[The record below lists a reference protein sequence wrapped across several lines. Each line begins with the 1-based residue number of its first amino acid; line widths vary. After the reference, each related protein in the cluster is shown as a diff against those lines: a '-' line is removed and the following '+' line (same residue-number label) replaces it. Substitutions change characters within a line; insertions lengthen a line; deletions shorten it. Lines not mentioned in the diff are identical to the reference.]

1 MAKYVPIGEPAHDAE
16 RAALRFLAEN
26 LPSDYTIYANA
37 WLVERTGGVYELD
50 AVITAPHAVFVVE
63 IKSFRG
69 NISGTDHDW
78 YIPHPIPSPIKLN
91 RKTAQVLKSL
101 LKRES
106 YAAGQVW
113 VQGFVFLSTTT
124 SLNVQG
130 PASRDRIFT
139 KKNILA
145 ALQDPKLIER
155 ISGRSSR
162 VSSETDQCL
171 HRLMTGIP
179 PNFRPPPHK
188 IREYDL
194 VQTLDHQDS
203 FTEILARN
211 SLSGAERVL
220 RVYTIPPLASEERQK
235 RAQDRARWEAQVL
248 GRLGRSPGI
257 LAADPPFTDE
267 MGIVLP
273 LEHFPGITLGTWLER
288 YGPNAG
294 KKNAGL
300 MAQTDLWI
308 KIAEVIDEA
317 HQQGVVH
324 RLLRPEVVLVEDKK
338 EPEQIRITGFDL
350 AKQLT
355 VDSTLALSLT
365 SISDDRLTFAAPEV
379 VTAFSS
385 AEPASDQFS
394 LGALLAL
401 LLAGQPLFE
410 NTRALMAARRLMRR
424 VRDVRQRIPLSL
436 DEAICKM
443 LGLRATDRYKSIAEA
458 VRTVKLTRNPAG
470 LKPAQVLNTTEKI
483 DVDDLRAGLRIGTDY
498 EVLSKLGQ
506 GGLSVVYAARHLVS
520 GRTRALKIAR
530 PDDAAEEALRGEYE
544 ALSKLDDANIVK
556 VIDLTKMVEGRLTLV
571 MERVGGETL
580 KQWLERTESPDHA
593 TQRSLA
599 ENLLAGLDY
608 LEQQGVTHKDLK
620 PDNLLV
626 ADGHLTIIDFSLA
639 SVPEE
644 APYGGTALYRDPASG
659 RWTHGTDRY
668 AAALCMFELY
678 AGRHAFDGKVPEPG
692 EEPDVA
698 EADISPAGLAAFFRK
713 ALHPSPEQRF
723 SSAREMRDALLVSL
737 GVRSEAEETSQ
748 PESAE
753 ASTSLR
759 TTSLSK
765 RAINALARCHVGT
778 AGELMRLTP
787 TQVRAIHSIG
797 TKTATEIIALQEAL
811 RAQGVHPSAGA
822 EADQTPLV
830 RELVGSPEPVE
841 QLALSGALRTA
852 LRDGGL
858 PTIGAVAMLSRTQLL
873 ERPGIGRQRLA
884 QVAEALFKFRDN
896 LGEDAPA
903 HTLDRIWELASGPL
917 TPAQREAVERCIG
930 LVQEP
935 LTQAEIAADLGTSQP
950 KVSLD
955 LSAGLERLDV
965 GALDDALVGLESAL
979 DGFGGIVR
987 QDEMGHR
994 LEEEWPAGLISGV
1007 GFVRLLVRLSGGR
1020 VHPVEVEGSNIEL
1033 IARPKFDRETLRTFA
1048 DEVMRVAGRW
1058 PPIEPESA
1066 RRTLAALLPHYD
1078 GDALTLG
1085 YRICDDVE
1093 LTETGHLF
1101 IGPIDAVDSIG
1112 FVLQRTR
1119 DPLPLDELE
1128 RRVRT
1133 MFGEQTPYPD
1143 ADSLLGLLRTL
1154 ECQVQGDAV
1163 IPGRT
1168 SSIIAPPALKDDEF
1182 PTAVGADRRPE
1193 EVVRDL
1199 LLDTSTA
1206 RRFRMLITPPEKHAE
1221 IGRSVA
1227 KTMGATW
1234 VSFEEAF
1241 FKDHAGDVRAL
1252 ERAEQ
1257 FVAQREALT
1266 EAAEETLL
1274 RLVDEHGQ
1282 SGSVT
1287 VLGDTAL
1294 FALCEALD
1302 FPRRLYDETLAGGRG
1317 SWVLVVPGVI
1327 HNRQP
1332 RFNEGEPIW
1341 HLEGATLPLLHL
1353 LPPAVQTSVS

>member
-26 LPSDYTIYANA
+26 LPSEYTIYANA
-37 WLVERTGGVYELD
+37 WLVERNGGVYELD
-50 AVITAPHAVFVVE
+50 AVIKAPHAIFVVE

-69 NISGTDHDW
+69 KISGTDHDW

-91 RKTAQVLKSL
+91 RKTAQVLKSG

-124 SLNVQG
+124 NLSVQG

-145 ALQDPKLIER
+145 ALEDPKLIER
-155 ISGRSSR
+155 ISGRASR

-171 HRLMTGIP
+171 HRMMTGIRP
-179 PNFRPPPHK
+179 DFRPPAHK

-194 VQTLDHQDS
+194 VQTLDHQDT

-220 RVYTIPPLASEERQK
+220 RVYTVPPLASEERQK
-235 RAQDRARWEAQVL
+235 RAEDRARWEAQVL
-248 GRLGRSPGI
+248 GRLGRTPGI
-257 LAADPPFTDE
+257 LAADPPFNDE

-273 LEHFPGITLGTWLER
+273 MEHFPGITLGTWLER

-294 KKNAGL
+294 KKSAGL

-308 KIAEVIDEA
+308 KIAEVIDQA
-317 HQQGVVH
+317 HEQGVVH

-338 EPEQIRITGFDL
+338 EPSQIRITGFDL

-355 VDSTLALSLT
+355 IDSTLALT

-410 NTRALMAARRLMRR
+410 NTRALMAARRLMRK

-436 DEAICKM
+436 DEAVTKM
-443 LGLRATDRYKSIAEA
+443 LGLRATDRYKSISEA
-458 VRTVKLTRNPAG
+458 VRTVKLTRNPGA
-470 LKPAQVLNTTEKI
+470 LKPAQVLNTTETI

-498 EVLSKLGQ
+498 EVLSRLGQ

-530 PDDAAEEALRGEYE
+530 PEDAAEDALRGEYE

-556 VIDLTKMVEGRLTLV
+556 VIDLTKMIQGRLTLV

-580 KQWLERTESPDHA
+580 KQWLDRTESPDHA

-599 ENLLAGLDY
+599 EHLLAGLDY

-626 ADGHLTIIDFSLA
+626 SDGHLTIIDFSLA

-668 AAALCMFELY
+668 AAALCLFELY
-678 AGRHAFDGKVPEPG
+678 AGRHAFGGKVPEPG

-698 EADISPAGLAAFFRK
+698 EADISPPGLAAFFRK
-713 ALHPSPEQRF
+713 ALNPSPEQRF

-737 GVRSEAEETSQ
+737 GVREEADEAPQT
-748 PESAE
+748 ESVE

-759 TTSLSK
+759 TTGLSK
-765 RAINALARCHVGT
+765 RAINALARCRVGT

-787 TQVRAIHSIG
+787 AQVRAIHSIG
-797 TKTATEIIALQEAL
+797 TKTAGEIVAFQETL
-811 RAQGVHPSAGA
+811 RVQGIQASSGVV
-822 EADQTPLV
+822 ADQVPLV

-841 QLALSGALRTA
+841 QLALSSALRAA

-858 PTIGAVAMLSRTQLL
+858 PTIGAVATLSRTQLL
-873 ERPGIGRQRLA
+873 ERPGIGRHRLA

-903 HTLDRIWELASGPL
+903 HTLDRMWERASGPL
-917 TPAQREAVERCIG
+917 TDSQREAVERCIG

-935 LTQAEIAADLGTSQP
+935 QTQAEIAADLGTSQP
-950 KVSLD
+950 KVSQD

-987 QDEMGHR
+987 QDEMGQR

-1007 GFVRLLVRLSGGR
+1007 GFVRLLIRLSGGR

-1033 IARPKFDRETLRTFA
+1033 IARPKFDRETLRSFA
-1048 DEVMRVAGRW
+1048 EEVMRVAGRW

-1093 LTETGHLF
+1093 LTDTGQLF
-1101 IGPIDAVDSIG
+1101 IGPVDAVDSIG

-1128 RRVRT
+1128 RRVRAT
-1133 MFGEQTPYPD
+1133 FGEQTPYPD

-1168 SSIIAPPALKDDEF
+1168 TSVMALPALKEDEF

-1193 EVVRDL
+1193 EAVRDV
-1199 LLDTSTA
+1199 LLDPSTS
-1206 RRFRMLITPPEKHAE
+1206 RGFRMLVTPPEKHAE

-1227 KTMGATW
+1227 KAMGATW

-1252 ERAEQ
+1252 ERAEK

-1274 RLVDEHGQ
+1274 RLVEEHGQ
-1282 SGSVT
+1282 AGRTT

-1327 HNRQP
+1327 HKRQP

-1341 HLEGATLPLLHL
+1341 HLEGATLPLLNL
-1353 LPPAVQTSVS
+1353 LPSAVQASVN